1 MSSEAEHDQ
10 TAAMLATLFERAG
23 TAEITVGEDAC
34 VVLVLSMDAADWERL
49 RARSPALGEFL
60 TELHHRIERRESV
73 WA

>member
-1 MSSEAEHDQ
+1 MISSEADHDQ
-10 TAAMLATLFERAG
+10 TSAMLATLFERAG
-23 TAEITVGEDAC
+23 TVRQLEDAC